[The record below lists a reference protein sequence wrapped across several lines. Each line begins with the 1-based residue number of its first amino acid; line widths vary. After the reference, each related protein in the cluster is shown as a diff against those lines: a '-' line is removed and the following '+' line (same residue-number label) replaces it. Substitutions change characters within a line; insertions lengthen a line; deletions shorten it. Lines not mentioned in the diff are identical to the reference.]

1 MAAALPPQLLDLHS
15 LVDDITKNYG
25 RAWNCRRNVAH
36 APHLQSKAKASRSLP
51 HAVVTCQLTAE
62 AAPYDMNICP
72 SKTCHR
78 TELFSISIWK
88 SVRNLL
94 LVNTHFRQR
103 KRFPTPRKSVSHPHE
118 STSKSFAV
126 HVRPLE
132 PHLVL
137 TLSSMTKGFQC
148 HILCQNIFSL
158 SLSLSLSDILLDLPT
173 DTSTHCSRNCETQTM
188 KTHGHQSD
196 GAQLPASIGAP

>member
-1 MAAALPPQLLDLHS
+1 MAAALPSQLLDPLS
-15 LVDDITKNYG
+15 LVDDSTQNYG
-25 RAWNCRRNVAH
+25 RAGNCRRNVAH
-36 APHLQSKAKASRSLP
+36 AHHIQSKAKGSRSLP
-51 HAVVTCQLTAE
+51 HAVVTCQLTAV
-62 AAPYDMNICP
+62 AAPCDMNIFP

-78 TELFSISIWK
+78 TEPFSISIWK

-118 STSKSFAV
+118 SSSKSFAV
-126 HVRPLE
+126 HVRPLD

-158 SLSLSLSDILLDLPT
+158 SLSDILLDLTT

-196 GAQLPASIGAP
+196 GAQLPASIGAPKLG